1 MKTTRKILA
10 MIIALVMSV
19 SLCACAECTADRGST
34 SAKSDDTEIISKS
47 DNMDVILYDT
57 SRDGRTNCYEYST
70 ENYDYIDDII
80 SVDTTQTN
88 EKGAYYYTCY
98 LKRIITD
105 TGNCWQNI
113 WVHCWDTV
121 WGGVFAKLAPVTN
134 TARDWYIFH
143 WNLEFWSGY
152 NGDTTETAAASE
164 NTNSEYAICHGKKLL
179 ILSSPDVLINKSGSG

>member
-70 ENYDYIDDII
+70 ENYDYMYSITTSSEGTYFFFATKSEEAYVEFLERLDKDKYEIIDI
-80 SVDTTQTN
+80 SVQG
-88 EKGAYYYTCY
+88 ESFKSYAYYM
-98 LKRIITD
+98 ITD
-105 TGNCWQNI
+105 TKKPNEAQQN
-113 WVHCWDTV
+113 
-121 WGGVFAKLAPVTN
+121 
-134 TARDWYIFH
+134 
-143 WNLEFWSGY
+143 
-152 NGDTTETAAASE
+152 
-164 NTNSEYAICHGKKLL
+164 
-179 ILSSPDVLINKSGSG
+179 

>member
-70 ENYDYIDDII
+70 ENYDYMYSITTSSEGTYFFFATKSEEAYVEFLERFDKDKYEIIDI
-80 SVDTTQTN
+80 SVQGPTFKVDAFYMITYTKKPN
-88 EKGAYYYTCY
+88 EAQ
-98 LKRIITD
+98 
-105 TGNCWQNI
+105 QN
-113 WVHCWDTV
+113 
-121 WGGVFAKLAPVTN
+121 
-134 TARDWYIFH
+134 
-143 WNLEFWSGY
+143 
-152 NGDTTETAAASE
+152 
-164 NTNSEYAICHGKKLL
+164 
-179 ILSSPDVLINKSGSG
+179 

>member
-70 ENYDYIDDII
+70 ENYDYMYSITTSSEGTYFFFATKSEEAYVEFLERLDKDKYEIIDI
-80 SVDTTQTN
+80 SVQG
-88 EKGAYYYTCY
+88 ESFKSYAYYMITYT
-98 LKRIITD
+98 KKP
-105 TGNCWQNI
+105 NEAQQN
-113 WVHCWDTV
+113 
-121 WGGVFAKLAPVTN
+121 
-134 TARDWYIFH
+134 
-143 WNLEFWSGY
+143 
-152 NGDTTETAAASE
+152 
-164 NTNSEYAICHGKKLL
+164 
-179 ILSSPDVLINKSGSG
+179 

>member
-70 ENYDYIDDII
+70 ENYDYMYSITTSSEGTYFFFSTKDAVAYVEFLERFDKDKYEIIDI
-80 SVDTTQTN
+80 SVQVESYTYYMITYTKKPN
-88 EKGAYYYTCY
+88 EAQ
-98 LKRIITD
+98 
-105 TGNCWQNI
+105 QN
-113 WVHCWDTV
+113 
-121 WGGVFAKLAPVTN
+121 
-134 TARDWYIFH
+134 
-143 WNLEFWSGY
+143 
-152 NGDTTETAAASE
+152 
-164 NTNSEYAICHGKKLL
+164 
-179 ILSSPDVLINKSGSG
+179 